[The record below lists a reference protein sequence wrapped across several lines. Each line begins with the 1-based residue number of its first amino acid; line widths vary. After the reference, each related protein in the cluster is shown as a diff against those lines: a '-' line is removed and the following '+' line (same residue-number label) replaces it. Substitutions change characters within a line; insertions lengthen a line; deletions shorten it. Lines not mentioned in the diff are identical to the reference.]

1 MSETRTTGRRR
12 GGEDAMSET
21 RTTGRRQGGEGE
33 VALWS
38 LAPGYQEGWFWES
51 AQVSGRGAA
60 SAAQPLAPPPPLP
73 PLAESACCCA
83 RYTLVG
89 SLPAPPSALPLPSRV
104 ASGDCSE
111 KQVCMPVLPRL
122 SLLNPFITALVQESG
137 LSEVG
142 MNN

>member
-1 MSETRTTGRRR
+1 
-12 GGEDAMSET
+12 MSET

-73 PLAESACCCA
+73 PLAESLPVAVPDTPWWVTACPA
-83 RYTLVG
+83 LG
-89 SLPAPPSALPLPSRV
+89 PAPAQPGCLR
-104 ASGDCSE
+104 G
-111 KQVCMPVLPRL
+111 
-122 SLLNPFITALVQESG
+122 LL
-137 LSEVG
+137 
-142 MNN
+142 